1 VLQATGIHKTFG
13 ATRALAGFDLTV
25 APGEVVGLIGPNG
38 AGKSTFDRV
47 VAGLLRPDRGRVVV
61 DGVDLARAPRR
72 ARAALGL
79 AGQEPAVYPTATVR
93 ENLRLFGGLAGLGRS
108 ALRTAVDRTCAELLL
123 TDVADR
129 PVATLSGGQQRRVHA
144 AAAML
149 HRPAVLLLDEPTV
162 GADPVT
168 RDALLLA
175 VRARAA
181 AGAAVCYTTH
191 YLPELEVL
199 DATVAVAVAGRV
211 VARGDRRT
219 VLSEAGVA
227 DLEELFRYWASDAGQ
242 VRRAG

>member
-1 VLQATGIHKTFG
+1 MLEATGLHRSFG
-13 ATRALAGFDLTV
+13 ATRALDGFDLAI

-61 DGVDLARAPRR
+61 AGIDVGRDPRR
-72 ARAALGL
+72 ARALLGM
-79 AGQEPAVYPTATVR
+79 AAQEPAVYPTATVR
-93 ENLRLFGGLAGLGRS
+93 ENLRLFGGLAGLGRQ
-108 ALRTAVDRTCAELLL
+108 ALRAALDRTCAELLL
-123 TDVADR
+123 TDVADQ
-129 PVATLSGGQQRRVHA
+129 PVGTLSGGQRRRVHA

-149 HRPAVLLLDEPTV
+149 HRPALLLLDEPTV

-168 RDALLLA
+168 RDALLHA
-175 VRARAA
+175 VRSRAA

-211 VARGDRRT
+211 VARGDRT
-219 VLSEAGVA
+219 MVLAQAGVA
-227 DLEELFRYWASDAGQ
+227 DLEKLFRLWVAEAGQ